1 MNPLLEL
8 MTGILISIAFILV
21 IKYFFNRFDADRK
34 YTLGMDLKDFSTAL
48 DQNNIK
54 EINRLGV
61 RLLGN
66 PYLTL
71 EQLEMILQGFDKYKK
86 HFLTHPKDFKKFE
99 SAIVTKRINWGLFAH
114 RYSDPEQYEA
124 AKRNPLN
131 VPED

>member
-8 MTGILISIAFILV
+8 MTGIFISFAFILL

-34 YTLGMDLKDFSTAL
+34 YTLGMDLKEFSTAL

-66 PYLTL
+66 PYLTI
-71 EQLEMILQGFDKYKK
+71 EQLEIILRGFEDYKK
-86 HFLTHPKDFKKFE
+86 HFSPLPKAFKKFD
-99 SAIVTKRINWGLFAH
+99 SAIISKRINWGLFAH
-114 RYSDPEQYEA
+114 RYSDSEEYEA

-131 VPED
+131 APED